1 MKVLSLFDGMSC
13 GAMAFKKAAIDVE
26 RYVAYE
32 IDKYAIKVADYNFPN
47 IERERTMETSFM
59 QTSQNIKGSML

>member
-13 GAMAFKKAAIDVE
+13 GAMAFKKSAIDVE

-32 IDKYAIKVADYNFPN
+32 IDK
-47 IERERTMETSFM
+47 
-59 QTSQNIKGSML
+59 GL